1 MGNNAIVNQFRG
13 DEIAKV
19 DNTLYPKVGGR
30 LRLAHEQNHKLSI
43 TTNIIKYD
51 GKIAVVSATS
61 TTNKGSFQGFGMAS
75 IERDREIA
83 PAILELAETRAIAR
97 SLRWASYGLE
107 YCSAEEV
114 SHLKYRNGIKP
125 NSDQN
130 HNQSEA
136 SQSAAGNGG
145 NSTHGPGNG
154 NGKGRLSGKQ
164 YKYLM
169 QLADK
174 LGKSKEDLDKHCLAA
189 YGTVVQHLSMADP
202 QDQKGR
208 GPVLECRRPD
218 SGRLVGSGKRLMYD
232 PRPIGSAQ
240 AVFRG
245 R

>member
-75 IERDREIA
+75 TDRDQEIA

-97 SLRWASYGLE
+97 SLRFAGYGVE

-114 SHLKYRNGIKP
+114 SHLKNRNGIKP
-125 NSDQN
+125 ISDQN
-130 HNQSEA
+130 NDQSGV
-136 SQSAAGNGG
+136 SQTPVRNGANGDSAND
-145 NSTHGPGNG
+145 PGNG
-154 NGKGRLSGKQ
+154 NGNGRLSGKQ
-164 YKYLM
+164 YKFLM

-174 LGKSKEDLDKHCLAA
+174 LGKNKADLDKHCLEV
-189 YGTVVQHLSMADP
+189 YGTVVQHLSVADA
-202 QDQKGR
+202 
-208 GPVLECRRPD
+208 
-218 SGRLVGSGKRLMYD
+218 
-232 PRPIGSAQ
+232 SALIEQ
-240 AVFRG
+240 LKAR
-245 R
+245 